1 MPDSDEKIAFSQRL
15 KLALTRSQQ
24 EISTPTEL
32 ALQFN
37 LRHPN
42 EPITPQAAQKWLT
55 GKAMPTADKAQ
66 TLAEWLNV
74 PLHWLRYGSPEA
86 NHRTTSRQ
94 TASQSETFSPLDEG
108 EKELISRIRKLSA
121 HQRNLIV
128 DLIEQLS
135 LGNEFGG
142 NAE

>member
-37 LRHPN
+37 LRHQN

-74 PLHWLRYGSPEA
+74 PLHWLRYGAPEA

-94 TASQSETFSPLDEG
+94 TTSQPVAVTSLDEG
-108 EKELISRIRKLSA
+108 EIDLISRLRHLSA
-121 HQRNLIV
+121 HQRKLIV
-128 DLIEQLS
+128 DLIEQLN
-135 LGNEFGG
+135 LGNQLGG

>member
-37 LRHPN
+37 LRHQN

-74 PLHWLRYGSPEA
+74 PLHWLRYGSPDA
-86 NHRTTSRQ
+86 KLISPKRQ
-94 TASQSETFSPLDEG
+94 TTSQSETFSPLADD
-108 EKELISRIRKLSA
+108 EKELISRMRNLSA
-121 HQRNLIV
+121 HQRKLIIG
-128 DLIEQLS
+128 LIEQLN
-135 LGNEFGG
+135 LGNQLGG